1 MDIMKNSRSI
11 DFAFG
16 TPSKLPRSSLD
27 YARDDMAR
35 DDMARDDKKTGGQ
48 LFLCKREE
56 ELETASLSVQSTD
69 IPFMECYGIAD
80 DRQSE
85 TGPAV
90 ISRTPLGNAVKP
102 LENFRKMLL
111 RHALAS
117 IVI

>member
-1 MDIMKNSRSI
+1 MR
-11 DFAFG
+11 
-16 TPSKLPRSSLD
+16 
-27 YARDDMAR
+27 
-35 DDMARDDKKTGGQ
+35 Q
-48 LFLCKREE
+48 LLLFSQRKQEF
-56 ELETASLSVQSTD
+56 ETASLSVQSTD